1 MIEMGLGLGK
11 LIEFVNGS
19 PRILEFV
26 ADLKEKLM
34 GEVKWCF
41 TEVVVEFLVR

>member
-1 MIEMGLGLGK
+1 MGLGLGK
-11 LIEFVNGS
+11 LIKSVNGS

-26 ADLKEKLM
+26 TDLKEKLM

-41 TEVVVEFLVR
+41 GEVVVKFLVR